1 MSDLITRTHT
11 SRQGQGKLI
20 NPFFRGEFIRIQRSY
35 IREKNHNVPRKNMYE
50 HYQASCITNHLTP
63 VNSATFGKLLRNV
76 FPDLKT
82 RRLGTRGQSKY
93 HYCGIRVRTSQDPEP
108 VPIAELIQEHAASSG
123 SSKRRNP
130 HRRSLTSGSIAT
142 VTTASSTDA
151 SSSATPST
159 PTASTLPTSGIT
171 DDYNQLPVFS
181 LPHLPLY
188 RYNDQ
193 ITKVLVEDFT
203 NAYEQHCKNVFNLV
217 CSNQVESIQNVMHAF
232 YREMPE
238 RFIYLIQ
245 MVPEI
250 TDSIWRWD
258 CILFDT
264 LISKFLPTI
273 HHALSQ
279 ETVNALRLYTRE
291 IRDYVESSLIH
302 YPTTLVQKK
311 IDGKTD
317 SLHIICI
324 YHCLTSI
331 SFP

>member
-1 MSDLITRTHT
+1 
-11 SRQGQGKLI
+11 
-20 NPFFRGEFIRIQRSY
+20 
-35 IREKNHNVPRKNMYE
+35 MYE